1 MTIVLKNRESF
12 DTVQH
17 TGVKS
22 IAFANGVYTL
32 TLANDTTV
40 TYQQA
45 SYIIWL
51 FG

>member
-17 TGVKS
+17 NGVKS
-22 IAFANGVYTL
+22 IAFAAGVYTL
-32 TLANDTTV
+32 TLADDSTV

-45 SYIIWL
+45 DYIIWL

>member
-1 MTIVLKNRESF
+1 MTIVLKSRENF
-12 DTVQH
+12 NTVQY

-32 TLANDTTV
+32 TLADNSTV

-45 SYIIWL
+45 NYIIWL